1 MKKSIQ
7 DYRKVHNWK
16 WFCMLF
22 TEYTI
27 IFGMI
32 ASWIFFDNTFYT
44 LLAIIIIGNRMEIVD
59 EVVNHQALHYT
70 LFSNRRWNELDIL
83 FLPFF
88 TTFQSYQKIH
98 LDHHIHVWKDK
109 DIHTWLSQ
117 DVYKVINNPK
127 NTMQNQMYKAYLFI
141 VRPICWFFIPW
152 TIKYILQQMNIF
164 SWEKSK
170 IQVCLFW
177 FFVLYISFLWG
188 FIWEVFLY
196 WIIPFIYTRPI
207 FFFYTAIAQHYK
219 ENSYWTYNFDGF
231 VSQYVLSSYGEH
243 LHWVHH
249 HDMTIPCYN
258 LKWFYRDYLHDTG
271 GVSRKIDTFLD
282 FKSIIFK

>member
-170 IQVCLFW
+170 NTGMSILVFCS
-177 FFVLYISFLWG
+177 LYFISMRIYMRGIFILDYTFYIYKTHIFL
-188 FIWEVFLY
+188 LY
-196 WIIPFIYTRPI
+196 CHCS
-207 FFFYTAIAQHYK
+207 A
-219 ENSYWTYNFDGF
+219 
-231 VSQYVLSSYGEH
+231 L
-243 LHWVHH
+243 
-249 HDMTIPCYN
+249 
-258 LKWFYRDYLHDTG
+258 
-271 GVSRKIDTFLD
+271 
-282 FKSIIFK
+282 